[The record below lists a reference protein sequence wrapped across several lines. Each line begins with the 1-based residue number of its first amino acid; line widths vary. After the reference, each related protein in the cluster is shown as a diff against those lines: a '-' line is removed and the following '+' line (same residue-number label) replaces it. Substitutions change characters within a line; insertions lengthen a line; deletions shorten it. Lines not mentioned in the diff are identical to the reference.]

1 MYCDIQPVEGGK
13 VDRFIKEVV
22 NGGIKLE
29 EPEVYKKPNAWDLHR
44 PEKPW
49 EVAEE

>member
-1 MYCDIQPVEGGK
+1 MFCDIKPSKGGK
-13 VDRFIKEVV
+13 VEKFLNEVV

-29 EPEVYKKPNAWDLHR
+29 EPEVYTKPAPWDLHR

-49 EVAEE
+49 EVAAE